1 MNNILLTS
9 FYAVYFCEICRICAK
24 FEMPVSSISAVWSHS
39 KGVVVVFLHGGV
51 EVGRWTGPFL
61 WLVFCWQGCAST
73 PQDKTQ
79 LDNLRQ
85 AAEDL
90 RLATEAAAAGTLRKQ
105 LLTALQVTIHTQ
117 MQIVSMAIFRLN
129 WDCLIAPLILFFS
142 CCGPTHHLGTDQ
154 SFSHLT
160 YTIPL
165 CFPQSFLL
173 CNSSYFHHHKMFDP
187 VGTFLQA
194 LIQTFLTTKPTGS
207 TPICSLCSADNISY
221 HCIVND

>member
-105 LLTALQVTIHTQ
+105 LLTALQVIIHTQ
-117 MQIVSMAIFRLN
+117 MQIVSVAVFRLN
-129 WDCLIAPLILFFS
+129 WDCLIAPLILFFWS
-142 CCGPTHHLGTDQ
+142 FWTHVDRHPFNSIFFQDNLGKPAPERLNQ
-154 SFSHLT
+154 SGFQWS
-160 YTIPL
+160 
-165 CFPQSFLL
+165 
-173 CNSSYFHHHKMFDP
+173 KRW
-187 VGTFLQA
+187 
-194 LIQTFLTTKPTGS
+194 
-207 TPICSLCSADNISY
+207 
-221 HCIVND
+221 